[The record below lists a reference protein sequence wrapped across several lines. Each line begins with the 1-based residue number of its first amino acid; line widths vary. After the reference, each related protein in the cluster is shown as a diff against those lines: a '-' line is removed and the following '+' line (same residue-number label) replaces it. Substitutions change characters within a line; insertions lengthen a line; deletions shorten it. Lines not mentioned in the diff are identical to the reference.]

1 MVLGPP
7 WLTLY
12 RVGSA
17 YMCASSLAE
26 NGNWDLF
33 RSSGPLWLGALLR
46 TDASAAAGRLINH
59 VAPPGA

>member
-1 MVLGPP
+1 M
-7 WLTLY
+7 TLCGLCL
-12 RVGSA
+12 RVA
-17 YMCASSLAE
+17 YSLAE

-33 RSSGPLWLGALLR
+33 RSSCPLWLGALLR